1 MPPSQS
7 RPDIQTPA
15 DPRVNQ
21 QVPASQVSANQLS
34 ANQLSANQLSARR
47 LSASQLP
54 DGVKEAD
61 LKRFIVALEA
71 AADTL
76 HRLPRMGDEK
86 PAGLRSAWP
95 EMLRASHMAVCGTR
109 RSGIARPSPAE
120 ITNMEEMIALLWS
133 VTARQRQLLWARA
146 CRVRWAALQTR
157 YRRSRTTLNRDYWAA
172 LLAMVLADRNAR
184 TAALRPQRATRGQIQ
199 NQ

>member
-1 MPPSQS
+1 MPPSRS
-7 RPDIQTPA
+7 CPDIQTPA
-15 DPRVNQ
+15 DPRVNHQ
-21 QVPASQVSANQLS
+21 TPAGQMPANQLS
-34 ANQLSANQLSARR
+34 ANQLPARR

-61 LKRFIVALEA
+61 LKRFVVALEA

-76 HRLPRMGDEK
+76 HRLPRKGDEK
-86 PAGLRSAWP
+86 PAGLRIAWP
-95 EMLRASHMAVCGTR
+95 EMLRASHMAAGGTR
-109 RSGIARPSPAE
+109 RSRIARPSPAE

-157 YRRSRTTLNRDYWAA
+157 YRRSRTTLNRDYRAA

>member
-76 HRLPRMGDEK
+76 HRLPRKGDEK

-95 EMLRASHMAVCGTR
+95 EMLRASHMAAGGTR
-109 RSGIARPSPAE
+109 RSGIAHPSPAE

-157 YRRSRTTLNRDYWAA
+157 YWRSRTTLNRDYRAA
-172 LLAMVLADRNAR
+172 LLTMVLADRNAR
-184 TAALRPQRATRGQIQ
+184 TATLRPQQATRGQIQ

>member
-1 MPPSQS
+1 MPPSRS

-15 DPRVNQ
+15 DPRVNHQ
-21 QVPASQVSANQLS
+21 APAGQMPANQLS
-34 ANQLSANQLSARR
+34 ANQLPARR
-47 LSASQLP
+47 LSASQLS

-61 LKRFIVALEA
+61 LKRFVVALEA

-76 HRLPRMGDEK
+76 HRLPRKGDEK

-95 EMLRASHMAVCGTR
+95 EMLRASHMAAVGTR

-157 YRRSRTTLNRDYWAA
+157 YRRSRTTLNRDYRAA

-184 TAALRPQRATRGQIQ
+184 TATLRPQRATRGQIQ

>member
-1 MPPSQS
+1 MLPSRS

-15 DPRVNQ
+15 DPRVNHQ
-21 QVPASQVSANQLS
+21 APAGQMPANQLS
-34 ANQLSANQLSARR
+34 ANQLPARR
-47 LSASQLP
+47 LSASQLS

-61 LKRFIVALEA
+61 LKRFVVALEA

-76 HRLPRMGDEK
+76 HRLPRKGDEK
-86 PAGLRSAWP
+86 PAGLRTAWP
-95 EMLRASHMAVCGTR
+95 EMLRASHMAAGGTR

-133 VTARQRQLLWARA
+133 VTARQRQLLLVRA

-157 YRRSRTTLNRDYWAA
+157 YRRSRTTLNRDYRAA

-184 TAALRPQRATRGQIQ
+184 NAALRPQRATRGQIQ